1 MASMC
6 ASYNSKCI
14 SLVLSPSLSDF
25 NCKVQSE
32 MASLPDSVKE
42 AGCQVRVVACVCVCV
57 LGGGVTDRGAGEQVP
72 KVHSKEQ

>member
-1 MASMC
+1 MC
-6 ASYNSKCI
+6 HTKVSV
-14 SLVLSPSLSDF
+14 SLPFSLSLSDF

-42 AGCQVRVVACVCVCV
+42 AGCQCVCVCARLCV
-57 LGGGVTDRGAGEQVP
+57 GGGVTDTGVGERVP

>member
-1 MASMC
+1 
-6 ASYNSKCI
+6 
-14 SLVLSPSLSDF
+14 
-25 NCKVQSE
+25 

-42 AGCQVRVVACVCVCV
+42 AGCQVRVVACVCV